1 MEYLSRL
8 ATHVRG
14 EFSKVIIG
22 QQEVLDQLLLVL
34 LCRGHALIEGVPGLA
49 KTLAAK
55 SLARICGLDFHRVQ
69 CTADLMP
76 ADVTGTNVF
85 NMATSTFSLRP
96 GPIFTDFLLVDE
108 INRTS
113 PRTQAGLLE
122 AMEERQ
128 VTIDGTRHALSDNFT
143 VLATQNPVEFE
154 GTYPLPEAQLD
165 RFLLKIRI
173 SYPSAKEEAE
183 ILTLHEQGFDG
194 RRPEDI
200 PLTPIEPGLLS
211 QARQEIQQVKI
222 EPTLLTYIAAVVR
235 RTRDWPALS
244 LGASPRGAIGL
255 FSVARALAGMEQRDY
270 LIPDDIKAV
279 AAAVLRH
286 RIILKPEADIEGLTA
301 DQIVS
306 QILSSVEVPR

>member
-8 ATHVRG
+8 AAHVRG
-14 EFSKVIIG
+14 EFAKVIVG

-34 LCRGHALIEGVPGLA
+34 LCGGHAVIEGVPGLA

-55 SLARICGLDFHRVQ
+55 SLARICGLDFRRVQ

-76 ADVTGTNVF
+76 TDVTGTNVF
-85 NMATSTFSLRP
+85 NLATSTFSLRP

-113 PRTQAGLLE
+113 PRTQAALLE

-128 VTIDGTRHALSDNFT
+128 ATIDGIRHALPDNFT

-173 SYPSAKEEAE
+173 NYPSAQEEAE
-183 ILTLHEQGFDG
+183 ILTRHEQGFDG
-194 RRPEDI
+194 RRPEEI
-200 PLTPIEPGLLS
+200 PLNPVEPGLLA
-211 QARQEIQQVKI
+211 QARQEIQQVKV
-222 EPTLLTYIAAVVR
+222 EPALLTYIATVVR
-235 RTRDWPALS
+235 RSRDWPALS

-255 FSVARALAGMEQRDY
+255 FCVARALAGMEQRDY
-270 LIPDDIKAV
+270 LIPDDVKA
-279 AAAVLRH
+279 AAPAVLRH

-301 DQIVS
+301 DQVIS
-306 QILSSVEVPR
+306 QILSAVEVPR